1 MIKMHNFWLAAAVA
15 STLALSACGGGGGDG
30 GSAEAVPDTTV
41 PASAGASVAAF
52 MAFIQGLDPN
62 DESSEPLTIGDSFV
76 PPLDDEGDGSA

>member
-1 MIKMHNFWLAAAVA
+1 MIKMHNLWLATAVA
-15 STLALSACGGGGGDG
+15 STLALSACGGGDG